1 MNVVIQQRYIQ
12 MVLPSLFISIVFQ
25 KPLNAVTPTAKASP
39 RRIGSQLAARLNQ
52 SAVRTPQTNQSKTS
66 PAKTTRSATQSNQTT
81 KVTNPPASQTT
92 PKRPL
97 INQPASKPVAT
108 NQSVRIV
115 TSTSQAPRTAPN
127 QLLVSRLGQVTK
139 NAPKQNVL
147 LQTKPQIGQPL
158 KLVATQAQ
166 NLAATGITFKMVKTA
181 NGNTYLVQ
189 EKAKTPTVPKILTKP
204 AGNDVKPL
212 VNVLPKPQIST
223 DKNAATAKQ
232 QNSPSKPNATKTVAK
247 SVAVS
252 F

>member
-1 MNVVIQQRYIQ
+1 

-25 KPLNAVTPTAKASP
+25 KPLNAVTPTAKTSP

-52 SAVRTPQTNQSKTS
+52 SAVRTPQTNQSKTT

-81 KVTNPPASQTT
+81 KVIAPPRSQTT

-97 INQPASKPVAT
+97 INQSASKPVAT

-115 TSTSQAPRTAPN
+115 TSTSQAPRTTPN
-127 QLLVSRLGQVTK
+127 QVLVSRLGQVTK

-158 KLVATQAQ
+158 KLVATQTQ
-166 NLAATGITFKMVKTA
+166 NLGLTFKMVKTA

-189 EKAKTPTVPKILTKP
+189 EKAKTTTVPKILTKP

-223 DKNAATAKQ
+223 DENAATAKQ
-232 QNSPSKPNATKTVAK
+232 QNSSSKPNATKTVAK